1 MNCFKKSH
9 LCSFY
14 RSGKIKS
21 SLEVAIYLALAAAVD
36 AFPKHASQYIR
47 SICDRH
53 ILRQGFRN
61 PHGIQVCPFS
71 K

>member
-1 MNCFKKSH
+1 MKCCKKAH

-14 RSGKIKS
+14 RSGEVKS
-21 SLEVAIYLALAAAVD
+21 SLEVAIYLTMAAPVD
-36 AFPKHASQYIR
+36 AFTKHASQYIC
-47 SICDRH
+47 SVCYWH

-61 PHGIQVCPFS
+61 PHGIQVCPFN